1 MLSRRVAKLV
11 LALLLV
17 APLGAWVVL
26 RVSLLIKVREAKAL
40 LSQVKALRVRES
52 TFQDAK
58 RLADQYNGKVEDH
71 WKTEDRSDPC
81 TFENCKF
88 MISLGTWPDRQ
99 PGLLKEALR
108 FVGIRAYGVEGAVG
122 VRNGRVI
129 GTEFGVTTEATP
141 GSVGGQ
147 WIAAVAKI
155 SDRFSQSDY
164 SRGHRLVLDDHPNR
178 EVIHP
183 HFTTTGGGQIILSEV
198 TADANAV
205 EKDRAFDFRFSC
217 ISGLRGCSE
226 LRELAPSAWE
236 DLTASSSEQEEQL
249 EESIDY
255 GECSR
260 RSLARIARDLDN
272 VLLVEVRR
280 AFPIKKAED
289 RLQDVEL
296 QLIEVRKGQP
306 DKHLSRFPL
315 EVPEADPAA
324 SGRSSR
330 LPNTFSPANQ
340 FLLFLKEGEFDFI
353 PDPHCEVVPAS
364 RENLAV
370 VRQTLTQL
378 EHGVPITALAD
389 GHQRP

>member
-1 MLSRRVAKLV
+1 
-11 LALLLV
+11 
-17 APLGAWVVL
+17 
-26 RVSLLIKVREAKAL
+26 
-40 LSQVKALRVRES
+40 
-52 TFQDAK
+52 
-58 RLADQYNGKVEDH
+58 
-71 WKTEDRSDPC
+71 
-81 TFENCKF
+81 

-155 SDRFSQSDY
+155 SDRFSRSDY

-236 DLTASSSEQEEQL
+236 NSTASSSEQEEQL

-260 RSLARIARDLDN
+260 RSLARIA
-272 VLLVEVRR
+272 
-280 AFPIKKAED
+280 
-289 RLQDVEL
+289 
-296 QLIEVRKGQP
+296 
-306 DKHLSRFPL
+306 S
-315 EVPEADPAA
+315 
-324 SGRSSR
+324 
-330 LPNTFSPANQ
+330 
-340 FLLFLKEGEFDFI
+340 
-353 PDPHCEVVPAS
+353 
-364 RENLAV
+364 
-370 VRQTLTQL
+370 
-378 EHGVPITALAD
+378 
-389 GHQRP
+389 

>member
-58 RLADQYNGKVEDH
+58 RLADQYNDKVEDH
-71 WKTEDRSDPC
+71 WKTEDRRGPC

-147 WIAAVAKI
+147 WIAACGQDFPIV
-155 SDRFSQSDY
+155 F
-164 SRGHRLVLDDHPNR
+164 RGA
-178 EVIHP
+178 
-183 HFTTTGGGQIILSEV
+183 TTGGDTDWFLTTIQIERSFIRTLQPR
-198 TADANAV
+198 AAV
-205 EKDRAFDFRFSC
+205 KSYC
-217 ISGLRGCSE
+217 
-226 LRELAPSAWE
+226 
-236 DLTASSSEQEEQL
+236 
-249 EESIDY
+249 
-255 GECSR
+255 
-260 RSLARIARDLDN
+260 
-272 VLLVEVRR
+272 
-280 AFPIKKAED
+280 
-289 RLQDVEL
+289 
-296 QLIEVRKGQP
+296 
-306 DKHLSRFPL
+306 
-315 EVPEADPAA
+315 
-324 SGRSSR
+324 
-330 LPNTFSPANQ
+330 
-340 FLLFLKEGEFDFI
+340 LK
-353 PDPHCEVVPAS
+353 
-364 RENLAV
+364 
-370 VRQTLTQL
+370 
-378 EHGVPITALAD
+378 
-389 GHQRP
+389 